1 MPGKATSTNFSEM
14 APFVFANSRLAAAM
28 SLGSA
33 KVMVTDAAG
42 VRANNMRRTRI
53 LTS

>member
-1 MPGKATSTNFSEM
+1 MPGKATSINFSEM
-14 APFVFANSRLAAAM
+14 APSVFANSRLIAAI

-33 KVMVTDAAG
+33 KVIVTDAAG
-42 VRANNMRRTRI
+42 VSASNGHRTRI